1 MLVCVCLH
9 NKFMLSL
16 SVSLSLSLSHCLSVS
31 LSLSLSLSVHARG
44 CTQAWREKAIL
55 IKQIYSSTNNSHLQ
69 VVTVRRAEVLVRR
82 ELATRAVVEVSSAAS
97 AAEHVQERVPEVTPQ
112 QEVEDEVGG
121 GAEHHQSVRDYR
133 HHDVSLRVEEFDTRE
148 SHEKEDAGSQH
159 ARAVP
164 HTHPDHK
171 GRQLLSCRD
180 VRLGAGGG
188 GRGDG
193 GQCAGAFTDVSESED
208 QSSVDDED
216 AGEGEEEEEEDDD
229 VQGEHDAEQRQRPH
243 LLFAHAAL
251 RAEAEDEV
259 QDKGQDESQT
269 HSQNDGR
276 SLQGE
281 THTAHSPCQEGPVD
295 GEASLHAD
303 VHNGVREAPVSQV
316 LKGEEQADGHLVGDV
331 SQVEETEQQNGGE
344 EDQIVQRQQ
353 RHLFG

>member
-1 MLVCVCLH
+1 MQVGLATVRCVDGTDRQQHWEWTCDLP
-9 NKFMLSL
+9 
-16 SVSLSLSLSHCLSVS
+16 
-31 LSLSLSLSVHARG
+31 G
-44 CTQAWREKAIL
+44 G
-55 IKQIYSSTNNSHLQ
+55 Q
-69 VVTVRRAEVLVRR
+69 VVTVRRAEVLARR
-82 ELATRAVVEVSSAAS
+82 ELVTRAVVEISTAAS

-133 HHDVSLRVEEFDTRE
+133 HRDVALRVEEFDTRE

-159 ARAVP
+159 ACAVP
-164 HTHPDHK
+164 HTHSDHK

-188 GRGDG
+188 GGDG
-193 GQCAGAFTDVSESED
+193 VQCAGALTDVSESED

-216 AGEGEEEEEEDDD
+216 AGEGEEEEEDDDD

-243 LLFAHAAL
+243 LLFALAL

-259 QDKGQDESQT
+259 QDKGHDEGQT

-281 THTAHSPCQEGPVD
+281 THPAHPPCQEGPVD

-303 VHNGVREAPVSQV
+303 VHHGVREAPMSQL

-331 SQVEETEQQNGGE
+331 SQVEESEQQNGGK
-344 EDQIVQRQQ
+344 EDQIVQGQQ